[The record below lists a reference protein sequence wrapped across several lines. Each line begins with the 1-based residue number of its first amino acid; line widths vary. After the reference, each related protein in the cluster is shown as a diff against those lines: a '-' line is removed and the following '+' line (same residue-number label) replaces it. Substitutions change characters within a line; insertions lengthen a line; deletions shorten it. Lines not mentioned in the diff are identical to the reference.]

1 VIPQFV
7 LRLSA
12 LCRGTEGT
20 IRFPV
25 LGTGRETRA
34 LVAIEDFTDGLLI
47 LLDRGRHRE
56 IYNIGTSEE
65 VTIAELARQTA
76 AYFGRE
82 IEIVPGPPAVGSTP
96 RRCPDIAKLASL
108 GYSPKIGL
116 KQGLPVTARWYVE
129 NARLAP
135 PENSPPV

>member
-1 VIPQFV
+1 
-7 LRLSA
+7 
-12 LCRGTEGT
+12 
-20 IRFPV
+20 
-25 LGTGRETRA
+25 
-34 LVAIEDFTDGLLI
+34 
-47 LLDRGRHRE
+47 LDRGRHRE

-82 IEIVPGPPAVGSTP
+82 IEIVPGPPAEGSTP

-108 GYSPKIGL
+108 GYAPKIEL
-116 KQGLPVTARWYVE
+116 KQGLPVTAQWYVE

-135 PENSPPV
+135 AESSPPV